1 MIDDLLALVPQFGPP
16 LVGLTTFLSCLAL
29 PVPSSLLMLTAGGF
43 AAAGDLA
50 LAETA
55 LLALAG
61 AVLGDQAGYLIGT
74 TGSAALR
81 RHLSGGGRRAA
92 VAGRAAALAERW
104 GGTGVF
110 LSRWLF
116 SPLGPYV
123 NFAAGAAGIGWP
135 RFTLWG
141 AAGEAVWVTL
151 YVGLGYAFA
160 ANIEALASVLG
171 NLSGTL
177 AAGAVTVGLGL
188 WLRASL
194 RPGRAGLGRPR

>member
-1 MIDDLLALVPQFGPP
+1 MTEDLLALVPQYGPP
-16 LVGLTTFLSCLAL
+16 LVALATFLSCLAL
-29 PVPSSLLMLTAGGF
+29 PVPSSLLMLTAGAF

-50 LAETA
+50 LADTA
-55 LLALAG
+55 LLALTG
-61 AVLGDQAGYLIGT
+61 AILGDQTGYLIGT
-74 TGSAALR
+74 TGSAALWR
-81 RHLSGGGRRAA
+81 RLSDGSSAA
-92 VAGRAAALAERW
+92 VALRAAALAERW

-123 NFAAGAAGIGWP
+123 NFAAGAAGIGWL

-141 AAGEAVWVTL
+141 AAGETVWVTL
-151 YVGLGYAFA
+151 YVGLGYGFA
-160 ANIEALASVLG
+160 ANIEALGSLLG

-177 AAGAVTVGLGL
+177 AAAAVTIGLGH

-194 RPGRAGLGRPR
+194 RSGRPGSRVPR